1 MKSWVVTYR
10 DKDGDIRQ
18 LTVNAETRSAV
29 FAQLDAKGISAIRV
43 SEGGAKAGPL
53 KQTKPLNLLKYCTLI
68 VAIIVVL
75 IGFIAIYNSESAPNN
90 TPKLPPPKTKDSTSK
105 KAEVPLIGSKEA
117 SEGVLTRSQSIAST
131 RTQENV
137 SAPNCQTNKVS
148 YGPDDMINQA
158 LAQGRRQIFRHQSDI
173 WFSHFIVPGVRVPP
187 IPLNVSLK
195 DSFIASLTDPIEY
208 TEDDTE
214 KEREIK
220 EEVSNMRKQ
229 ASEWIKNG
237 GTFEDFMKELETRQQ
252 KEADRVEVAREV
264 LLNHFKED
272 GDPQSTIELWRAL
285 NAKMEG
291 DGLRPMS
298 LPAPIKIQMVKQG
311 IKIQE

>member
-10 DKDGDIRQ
+10 DKDGEIRH

-43 SEGGAKAGPL
+43 SEGNAKAGSL
-53 KQTKPLNLLKYCTLI
+53 KQTNPLDLIKYFSFI
-68 VAIIVVL
+68 VAIVVAL
-75 IGFIAIYNSESAPNN
+75 IGFIAIYNSESAANN
-90 TPKLPPPKTKDSTSK
+90 KPKLPSLKAKDSSAK
-105 KAEVPLIGSKEA
+105 QAQVHLIDSVEAAEEVLTNSQSVACTGVQVPL
-117 SEGVLTRSQSIAST
+117 
-131 RTQENV
+131 
-137 SAPNCQTNKVS
+137 SAPHSQTNKVS

-158 LAQGRRQIFRHQSDI
+158 LAHGRRQIFRHQSDI

-208 TEDDTE
+208 SEEDTK
-214 KEREIK
+214 KECEIK